1 MDTSVLTDVEQKRQT
16 HEDAL
21 ETTYTTFVNLMK
33 GHMNA
38 MLKDRPHEYNIVSKV
53 ETYLHKVYTN
63 SIGIR
68 NRIQYFRWN
77 GILDLELS
85 GRHLSDLTMS
95 VLFQLLAGNNLIQQ
109 IRMLKLQ
116 SNLIASSALKALLIA
131 YFPEV
136 SVVFVYCVL
145 TINLFHFH
153 LRLAPMQYKMSYVSF
168 LTFSLPMLVVTT
180 GPHRGRQLFF
190 RRELLGGGGG

>member
-1 MDTSVLTDVEQKRQT
+1 MST
-16 HEDAL
+16 
-21 ETTYTTFVNLMK
+21 
-33 GHMNA
+33 
-38 MLKDRPHEYNIVSKV
+38 MLKDRPHEYAVVSKV

-68 NRIQYFRWN
+68 NRLQYFRWS

-116 SNLIASSALKALLIA
+116 SNLISNSALKALLIA
-131 YFPEV
+131 YFPAV
-136 SVVFVYCVL
+136 SD
-145 TINLFHFH
+145 N
-153 LRLAPMQYKMSYVSF
+153 
-168 LTFSLPMLVVTT
+168 
-180 GPHRGRQLFF
+180 
-190 RRELLGGGGG
+190 E

>member
-1 MDTSVLTDVEQKRQT
+1 L
-16 HEDAL
+16 
-21 ETTYTTFVNLMK
+21 
-33 GHMNA
+33 
-38 MLKDRPHEYNIVSKV
+38 LKDRPHEYNIVSKV
-53 ETYLHKVYTN
+53 ETYLHKMYTN
-63 SIGIR
+63 SVGIR

-136 SVVFVYCVL
+136 TFLRCTMSV
-145 TINLFHFH
+145 
-153 LRLAPMQYKMSYVSF
+153 
-168 LTFSLPMLVVTT
+168 FSV
-180 GPHRGRQLFF
+180 
-190 RRELLGGGGG
+190 